1 MKLVR
6 FGPRGEERPGIWL
19 ENTPS
24 PGQSRIV
31 DVRAAA
37 FDIED
42 FDARFFTRW
51 GLERLRGLLREPN
64 LKLVD
69 PAGVRLGPPVGRPG
83 QIICLGKN
91 YADHAVEFDAEVPA
105 APIFFAK
112 AVSALNGPFDPI
124 ALPPGAANCDGE
136 VELAVVIGRT
146 ARRVSADRALEY
158 VAGYAVLNDVTDR
171 DAQRAGKQWYRAK
184 SHDTFCPLG
193 PFLVTADEVPDP
205 GNLALQA
212 RVNGR
217 VLQDS
222 HTSRMIF
229 PIPFLISQLSATITL
244 QPTDILSTGTP
255 AGIGSAHT
263 PPILLRAGDVLETTI
278 TGLRTQG
285 NRVE

>member
-1 MKLVR
+1 MTAAPKRLAALV
-6 FGPRGEERPGIWL
+6 FAPDQP
-19 ENTPS
+19 
-24 PGQSRIV
+24 V
-31 DVRAAA
+31 DALIAA
-37 FDIED
+37 F
-42 FDARFFTRW
+42 
-51 GLERLRGLLREPN
+51 
-64 LKLVD
+64 
-69 PAGVRLGPPVGRPG
+69 
-83 QIICLGKN
+83 
-91 YADHAVEFDAEVPA
+91 
-105 APIFFAK
+105 
-112 AVSALNGPFDPI
+112 
-124 ALPPGAANCDGE
+124 
-136 VELAVVIGRT
+136 
-146 ARRVSADRALEY
+146 
-158 VAGYAVLNDVTDR
+158 VA

-278 TGLRTQG
+278 TGLGTQV